1 MVTKKAVLKKEKE
14 SSFEAVTC
22 QQRKNS
28 NYGLLTKTKQK
39 KTKMHSIALG
49 NCLEE
54 EGAEASTYV
63 ILAKG
68 YVRSSIS
75 LSRRLLL
82 GANSSWF
89 LCFKKKKYGKMQKS
103 GLIKKNSPR
112 IYLMVLPFSPQ
123 STKFLVLSW
132 IPFRIFYI
140 LGRDCSG
147 WLHSFKTG
155 WQQLYSNKN

>member
-1 MVTKKAVLKKEKE
+1 MVTKKAVLKKKKE

-89 LCFKKKKYGKMQKS
+89 LFFKKKKKYGKMQKS

-112 IYLMVLPFSPQ
+112 IYLMVLPFSPPKHKVPR
-123 STKFLVLSW
+123 SVLNT
-132 IPFRIFYI
+132 FQGI
-140 LGRDCSG
+140 LYCRPG
-147 WLHSFKTG
+147 L
-155 WQQLYSNKN
+155 